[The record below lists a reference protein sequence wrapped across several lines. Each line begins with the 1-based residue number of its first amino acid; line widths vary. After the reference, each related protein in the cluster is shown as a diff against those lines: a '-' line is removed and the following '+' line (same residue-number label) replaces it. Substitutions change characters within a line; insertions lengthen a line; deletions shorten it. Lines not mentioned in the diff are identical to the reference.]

1 MISERYSTAFGI
13 RISTPVNV
21 ESNNNNIIIIIILKI
36 RKEISYRAAQ
46 SAQQTYNA

>member
-21 ESNNNNIIIIIILKI
+21 ESNNNIIVIIILKI

-46 SAQQTYNA
+46 SAQQTYNT